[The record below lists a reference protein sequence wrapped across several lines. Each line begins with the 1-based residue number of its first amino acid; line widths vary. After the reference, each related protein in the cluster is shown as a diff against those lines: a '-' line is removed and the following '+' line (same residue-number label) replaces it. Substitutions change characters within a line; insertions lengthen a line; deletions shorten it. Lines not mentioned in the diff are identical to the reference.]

1 MKNVIQFLIFAII
14 FLSIIICFLTLINNL
29 TKNNIKKDSYNGI
42 IQKIYE
48 DKNNHYSIVFWVK
61 TADRSFN
68 EISESFPYSWKYATV
83 GDSIIKE
90 KGELYIRI
98 KKKNGD
104 SKIFYFD
111 P

>member
-1 MKNVIQFLIFAII
+1 MKRILVVLILNFLISSCTIVLNREGI
-14 FLSIIICFLTLINNL
+14 RNTMYDGIVLKTYNDKSNRFLFTFL
-29 TKNNIKKDSYNGI
+29 IKTSDNK
-42 IQKIYE
+42 KIE
-48 DKNNHYSIVFWVK
+48 
-61 TADRSFN
+61 
-68 EISESFPYSWKYATV
+68 EIAEWYPYSWKYATV

>member
-1 MKNVIQFLIFAII
+1 M
-14 FLSIIICFLTLINNL
+14 
-29 TKNNIKKDSYNGI
+29 
-42 IQKIYE
+42 
-48 DKNNHYSIVFWVK
+48 FWVK